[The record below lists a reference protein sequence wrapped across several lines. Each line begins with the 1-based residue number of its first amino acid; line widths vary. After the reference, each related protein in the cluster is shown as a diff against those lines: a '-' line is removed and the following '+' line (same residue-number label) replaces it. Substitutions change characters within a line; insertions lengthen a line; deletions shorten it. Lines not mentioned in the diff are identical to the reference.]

1 MFKKNYHTHIHAHAS
16 MHYERAR
23 ETVREREIFLSLYIL
38 NENNSS
44 FFWLHVI
51 WENILKECL
60 KYFVEINYEI
70 IFLSQVQSNCYFG
83 ALRCIQFPKKCNDL
97 RNCL

>member
-51 WENILKECL
+51 
-60 KYFVEINYEI
+60 
-70 IFLSQVQSNCYFG
+70 
-83 ALRCIQFPKKCNDL
+83 
-97 RNCL
+97 